1 MTLANMRSCHD
12 DDHDDDHEEDDDNED
27 HQKGDNDNEDH
38 EEEDDDNGAQT
49 GGAVMNM
56 EMSDGNHLVAR
67 FAAAH
72 HDIIADINICN
83 HHQHLI

>member
-1 MTLANMRSCHD
+1 MMMTEMIIKIVMMTLANMRSCHD
-12 DDHDDDHEEDDDNED
+12 DDHDDDH
-27 HQKGDNDNEDH
+27 
-38 EEEDDDNGAQT
+38 EEDDDNGAQT

-72 HDIIADINICN
+72 HDIIADINICS